1 MKENDK
7 EDTNTKQDQTENN
20 SDKDQD
26 ADGEDHDD
34 DAECNRPLSR
44 MLMRIMVMNTT
55 TLMLRRRRIIDA
67 DIRGVVLRRVRDRSE
82 APIGVALERGL
93 MQFGTPTSV
102 IWNTHT
108 RGDHFGTED
117 IQFKS
122 SPH

>member
-26 ADGEDHDD
+26 ADGEDDDD
-34 DAECNRPLSR
+34 DAECSRPPLSR

-55 TLMLRRRRIIDA
+55 TLMLRRRWIIDA

-82 APIGVALERGL
+82 APIGVAWERGL
-93 MQFGTPTSV
+93 MQFGTPISV
-102 IWNTHT
+102 IL
-108 RGDHFGTED
+108 E
-117 IQFKS
+117 QKYQK
-122 SPH
+122 